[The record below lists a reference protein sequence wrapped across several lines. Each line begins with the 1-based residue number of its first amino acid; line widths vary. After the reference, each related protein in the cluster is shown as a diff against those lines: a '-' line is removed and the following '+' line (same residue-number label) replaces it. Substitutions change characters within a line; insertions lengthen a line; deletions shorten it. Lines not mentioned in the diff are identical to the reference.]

1 MNTEHWNA
9 ALPTSRRNNP
19 GQWLW
24 LSGLKAFSFWLS
36 LTDCCCSTLSPSAFS
51 CYSTIS
57 SLQSRWSTRIGPPQV
72 QKNCRGMT
80 EKPAV
85 SGRQAWGPPG
95 RTVETICTSQW
106 LCLISPAPPVGFV
119 QLPWSFYGP
128 CGHNPPKQSPEGK
141 SFFGRGS
148 DRFSKVR
155 FLDLEVFLGGFVM
168 NDIDLPARLYRAGFP
183 QKAVLAGTAGQVFSL
198 RSWSSF

>member
-57 SLQSRWSTRIGPPQV
+57 SLQSRWSTRIGPLRV

-95 RTVETICTSQW
+95 RRVETICTSQW
-106 LCLISPAPPVGFV
+106 LCLISPVPPVGFV

-128 CGHNPPKQSPEGK
+128 CVHNPPKQSPEGK
-141 SFFGRGS
+141 SLFGRGS

-155 FLDLEVFLGGFVM
+155 FLEVFGGVC
-168 NDIDLPARLYRAGFP
+168 DEWYRLTCKTLPCGLSSKSSACWYSGSSVF
-183 QKAVLAGTAGQVFSL
+183 LAILVFFL
-198 RSWSSF
+198 AT